1 MCTDDGPGPP
11 LAGAVLHDV
20 EPVLQIDLE
29 PVDSVVVTT
38 VMDNLTDVFMPD
50 QGPARRPAPPQRR
63 RHPR

>member
-11 LAGAVLHDV
+11 LAGAVLHDD

-38 VMDNLTDVFMPD
+38 VMDLSLI
-50 QGPARRPAPPQRR
+50 
-63 RHPR
+63 HI